1 MIGPKSSEDMG
12 FEPNRVLY
20 TGAGSAGQAMALF
33 TPGVVGRGVLGVLL
47 AMPSA
52 VSRVAIQP
60 LLGLHGASRKVA
72 GMLLEPRSLIRRAPR
87 FLAVGFRAGDLASL

>member
-1 MIGPKSSEDMG
+1 MG

-20 TGAGSAGQAMALF
+20 TGAGSEGEAMTLF

-60 LLGLHGASRKVA
+60 LLGLHGTSRKVA
-72 GMLLEPRSLIRRAPR
+72 GMLLEPRGLIRRMPR